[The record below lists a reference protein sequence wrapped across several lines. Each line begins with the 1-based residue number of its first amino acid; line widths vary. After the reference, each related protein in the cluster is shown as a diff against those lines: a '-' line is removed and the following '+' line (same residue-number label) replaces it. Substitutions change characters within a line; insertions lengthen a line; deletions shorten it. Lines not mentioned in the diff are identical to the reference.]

1 MLCLMLFNSIVST
14 KRKAGVSVMGQH
26 VNNKLDKKP
35 NLEKELVSLTNN
47 TKSIVLNGWKNLKLN
62 EVKVFDI
69 RLSIAWQLSII
80 KDLPKG
86 KETELIRKSHAFG
99 ATSLTSLNEHAL
111 KNFEKNYKGVSYNF
125 LNACFK
131 LSKYVDSATGK
142 LDEHKVIDANLSSNT
157 ITNMTGSRHM
167 GINLGIEPV
176 TKKEAEKLKG
186 EPKTRTK
193 EKINPSDILLSH
205 IDLVKSIL
213 NRQQPLTG
221 TLTEEQRLNV
231 NQAIVY
237 IHQVVSEHKDSSTL
251 EHFLLQDV
259 ETKLDNNK
267 K

>member
-1 MLCLMLFNSIVST
+1 MLFNFIVST
-14 KRKAGVSVMGQH
+14 KRKAGVSEMEKNAKK
-26 VNNKLDKKP
+26 NNNSDM
-35 NLEKELVSLTNN
+35 NLACSKELDSLINN
-47 TKSIVLNGWKNLKLN
+47 TRDIVIQGWKDLKAN
-62 EVKVFDI
+62 ESAVFDT
-69 RLSIAWQLSII
+69 RLTIAWQLKRI

-86 KETELIRKSHAFG
+86 KETELIRMSHAFG
-99 ATSLTSLNEHAL
+99 ATSLIKLNPHAL
-111 KNFEKNYKGVSYNF
+111 KNYEKNFKGVSYNF

-142 LDEHKVIDANLSSNT
+142 LDENAIIDANLSSNT

-176 TKKEAEKLKG
+176 TKKEAEKIKG

-193 EKINPSDILLSH
+193 EKINPSDVLLSH

-213 NRQQPLTG
+213 NRTEPLTG
-221 TLTEEQRLNV
+221 SLTKEQSMNV
-231 NQAIVY
+231 KQAIVY
-237 IHQVVSEHKDSSTL
+237 IHQVVSKHKDSTTL

-259 ETKLDNNK
+259 DVIKLDNNK